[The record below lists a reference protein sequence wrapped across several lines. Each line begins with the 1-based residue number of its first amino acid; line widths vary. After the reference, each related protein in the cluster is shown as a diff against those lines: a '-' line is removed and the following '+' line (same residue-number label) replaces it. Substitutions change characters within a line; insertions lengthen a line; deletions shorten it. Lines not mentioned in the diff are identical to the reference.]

1 MNDSLMFGILIG
13 IVLAVM
19 LLIYLSYQLSQRVSE
34 IQRQVPDQQYVNQLS
49 HRLQQVDESNRKSFE
64 RLSGALGQ
72 LSRAT
77 EQMIDIGSEISS
89 LEDLLKP
96 PTLRGGLGETMLYQ
110 LLSETIPGHYQTQY
124 KFQSGAVVDAVIKLG
139 RNLVPVDSKFPLE
152 QFRRLQDAQSPEE
165 QLAQKK
171 KFNRVVKGHIDDI
184 TSKYIQPDE
193 RTYNFALMYIPAEN
207 VYYETII
214 RDQQEN
220 DLYPYALE
228 KRVIPVSPHTFFAYL
243 QVIIRGLRGM
253 KIEERAQSILEY
265 INQLKGD
272 QIRLRE
278 DFEVLGTHIKNT
290 SQKYVQTERRL
301 NRLEDKLALSRSL
314 ESISLDDS

>member
-1 MNDSLMFGILIG
+1 MNDPFLFG
-13 IVLAVM
+13 VLAVIILAVG
-19 LLIYLSYQLSQRVSE
+19 LLLYLAYQLSRKIADLQQR
-34 IQRQVPDQQYVNQLS
+34 VPDQQYVNQLS
-49 HRLQQVDESNRKSFE
+49 HRLHQVDESNRKSFE
-64 RLSGALGQ
+64 RLSGTLGQ

-77 EQMIDIGSEISS
+77 EQMIEVGSEIAS

-152 QFRRLQDAQSPEE
+152 QFRRLREAQSPGE
-165 QLAQKK
+165 QQAQKK
-171 KFNRVVKGHIDDI
+171 KFDRVVKGHIDDI
-184 TSKYIQPDE
+184 ANKYIQPDE

-214 RDQQEN
+214 RDQQES

-253 KIEERAQSILEY
+253 KIEKRAQSILEY

-301 NRLEDKLALSRSL
+301 NRLEDKLALSSSL
-314 ESISLDDS
+314 ENISLEE